1 MTVIKLYS
9 KPSVLSISMSYF
21 STQILWHT
29 LSICPSETLIFLSWI
44 YYFTIC
50 WIVSMNVRRVN
61 SLDTPLIKHILSEQR
76 NITFMFYRDLNV
88 LTIFTSYKVL
98 IASCQSHFMISEKFL
113 REIMCTCDIISKYSR
128 HLTCTEKSRH
138 IPPPPQHCRNEKVR
152 FHFFPL
158 ESHWVAMS
166 SLSAV
171 DFLVAVF
178 FKLIWHGPFLIISS
192 SSSEHEK
199 WEHTDRQSL
208 SSNRLLQTQ
217 IFFVRNIFN
226 EKLSTDVLRTLVYF
240 PP

>member
-1 MTVIKLYS
+1 
-9 KPSVLSISMSYF
+9 
-21 STQILWHT
+21 
-29 LSICPSETLIFLSWI
+29 
-44 YYFTIC
+44 
-50 WIVSMNVRRVN
+50 
-61 SLDTPLIKHILSEQR
+61 
-76 NITFMFYRDLNV
+76 MFYRDLNV

-128 HLTCTEKSRH
+128 HLTCTEKSLH

-152 FHFFPL
+152 FPFFPL

-166 SLSAV
+166 SRSAV

-217 IFFVRNIFN
+217 IFFARNIFN
-226 EKLSTDVLRTLVYF
+226 EELSTDVLRTLVYF
-240 PP
+240 PHSLALDITLQNWGFCCQLQAMVKWLQRPVKWRGGEVRATINYFVPSFCSASNKVTSQLLWISPLIVCSVNTRQEL

>member
-1 MTVIKLYS
+1 MSVVI
-9 KPSVLSISMSYF
+9 
-21 STQILWHT
+21 
-29 LSICPSETLIFLSWI
+29 
-44 YYFTIC
+44 
-50 WIVSMNVRRVN
+50 N
-61 SLDTPLIKHILSEQR
+61 SLDTRLMKHILSEQR

-128 HLTCTEKSRH
+128 HLTCTEKSLH

-166 SLSAV
+166 SRSAV

-217 IFFVRNIFN
+217 IFFVTNIFN
-226 EKLSTDVLRTLVYF
+226 EELLTDVLRTLVYYTTELRF
-240 PP
+240 LLSTASNG